1 MGIRTE
7 ARNGWIEELNASE
20 ELVEEFAVD
29 KSLDIEHR
37 DWPTWFLIDD
47 TFGDIASY
55 S

>member
-1 MGIRTE
+1 MDVVTDVG
-7 ARNGWIEELNASE
+7 NGWEEELNASE

-47 TFGDIASY
+47 TFVEIAAY